1 MSCYKFTQYDFV
13 PVCVGCEDNTSTI
26 NPFFFFFRKLQNVRP
41 IIEKS
46 HNLKYINYAITIF
59 NKSDP
64 SKHRIDFPNTKLI
77 YS

>member
-1 MSCYKFTQYDFV
+1 MIFV
-13 PVCVGCEDNTSTI
+13 PVCVGHEDNASTV
-26 NPFFFFFRKLQNVRP
+26 NPSFFFPRKLQNIRP
-41 IIEKS
+41 IIKKS
-46 HNLKYINYAITIF
+46 HNLKYINRVISMF

>member
-1 MSCYKFTQYDFV
+1 MSCYKFTQHDFV
-13 PVCVGCEDNTSTI
+13 PVCIGCEDNASTI
-26 NPFFFFFRKLQNVRP
+26 NPFFFFSESYRIRP

-46 HNLKYINYAITIF
+46 HNLKYINYVITIF